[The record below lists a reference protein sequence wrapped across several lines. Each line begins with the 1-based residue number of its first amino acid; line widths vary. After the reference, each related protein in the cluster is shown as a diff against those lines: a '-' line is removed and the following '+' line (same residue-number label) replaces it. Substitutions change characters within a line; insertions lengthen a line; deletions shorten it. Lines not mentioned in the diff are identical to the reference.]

1 MLEIA
6 SLESMRLNSSIE
18 GWGVYIPIYRIRVEE
33 IAELWGYDDKVVE
46 GLNLSEKSV
55 PYADEDSTT
64 MGFES
69 SVYAIRRA
77 GIDKN
82 KITTVYFGTESKPY
96 AVKPSST
103 IIMEALGI
111 SGYSSAVDMEFA
123 CRGASQG
130 LKAAFGLT
138 SSGLDEYVLVIGSDT
153 AQSNPGDVLELSS
166 AAASVSFVVVK
177 ANKSSVAILEGMT
190 SYTTDTPDFWRREGA
205 PYPVHGEGFTGEPAY
220 FHHVISAAEKLMKDL
235 GLRQGDFTYAVFHQP
250 NGKFPVQ
257 VGSKLGFPKD
267 KVIPGLVSPY
277 IGNAYNASALL
288 GFAKVLDIAK
298 PGDRVLVVTFGSGA
312 GSDAFS
318 FIVSDSINEKQKLA
332 PTFNYLLER
341 KKTIP
346 YSVYAKNTRKI
357 RRYGE

>member
-1 MLEIA
+1 
-6 SLESMRLNSSIE
+6 
-18 GWGVYIPIYRIRVEE
+18 
-33 IAELWGYDDKVVE
+33 
-46 GLNLSEKSV
+46 
-55 PYADEDSTT
+55 
-64 MGFES
+64 
-69 SVYAIRRA
+69 
-77 GIDKN
+77 
-82 KITTVYFGTESKPY
+82 
-96 AVKPSST
+96 
-103 IIMEALGI
+103 
-111 SGYSSAVDMEFA
+111 
-123 CRGASQG
+123 
-130 LKAAFGLT
+130 
-138 SSGLDEYVLVIGSDT
+138 
-153 AQSNPGDVLELSS
+153 
-166 AAASVSFVVVK
+166 
-177 ANKSSVAILEGMT
+177 VAILEGMT

-346 YSVYAKNTRKI
+346 YSVYAKNTREDKE
-357 RRYGE
+357 YGE